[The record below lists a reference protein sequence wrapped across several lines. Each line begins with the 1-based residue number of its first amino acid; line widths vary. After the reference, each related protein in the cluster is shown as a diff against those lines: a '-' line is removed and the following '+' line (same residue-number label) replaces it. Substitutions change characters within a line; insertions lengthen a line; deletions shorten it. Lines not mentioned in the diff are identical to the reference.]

1 MFEIECH
8 LYRSLSETTCFLDAL
23 QQRKKKNSQTISE
36 KKTLNLLDE
45 QIRIE
50 NKHLKELNEINSNS
64 AFFTS
69 ISVLPPDQNLSL
81 SVARFGLRGNA
92 DFESMKY
99 VVTEMNKSFENTLNS
114 INK

>member
-1 MFEIECH
+1 MHCSKE
-8 LYRSLSETTCFLDAL
+8 
-23 QQRKKKNSQTISE
+23 RKRILKQSQK

-99 VVTEMNKSFENTLNS
+99 VVT
-114 INK
+114 